1 MYMYTTS
8 SLSSHVGG
16 QENWAAI
23 LISGKVDLKIYN
35 KRQEGHYIM
44 INNSIQEEDI
54 SFVNINVSTIETSK
68 YIKQL
73 LTDIEEDIDSNI
85 IMQEDCSSLLISMD
99 RLSSQ
104 KINKEI
110 VA

>member
-1 MYMYTTS
+1 
-8 SLSSHVGG
+8 
-16 QENWAAI
+16 
-23 LISGKVDLKIYN
+23 
-35 KRQEGHYIM
+35 M

-73 LTDIEEDIDSNI
+73 LTDIKEDIDNN
-85 IMQEDCSSLLISMD
+85 IMQEDFSSLLISMD

>member
-1 MYMYTTS
+1 
-8 SLSSHVGG
+8 
-16 QENWAAI
+16 
-23 LISGKVDLKIYN
+23 
-35 KRQEGHYIM
+35 M

-85 IMQEDCSSLLISMD
+85 MQEDFSSLLISMD

>member
-1 MYMYTTS
+1 
-8 SLSSHVGG
+8 
-16 QENWAAI
+16 
-23 LISGKVDLKIYN
+23 
-35 KRQEGHYIM
+35 M

-73 LTDIEEDIDSNI
+73 LTDIKEDIDNN
-85 IMQEDCSSLLISMD
+85 IMQEDFSSLLISMV